1 MSTEIEDG
9 LGTTITYATSGFT
22 MRNTTI
28 RVPPI
33 DGGDP
38 IDMTGL
44 DNTEWRIFA
53 SRTLKT
59 LEEFTVD
66 GFFNEDVFLGDHVNT
81 EQSMTIT
88 LPTGSTLQFYGY
100 IRRDEPGDFTE
111 GNAVSTSVTIKPTL
125 RNPTTAAETAPVFT
139 QA

>member
-9 LGTTITYATSGFT
+9 LGTTVTYATSGFT
-22 MRNTTI
+22 MRNTTV
-28 RVPPI
+28 RLPAI

-59 LEEFTVD
+59 LDEFTVD
-66 GFFNEDVFLGDHVNT
+66 GFFNEDVYLGSHVNI
-81 EQSMTIT
+81 EQSITIT
-88 LPTGSTLQFYGY
+88 LPTGTTLQIYGY
-100 IRRDEPGDFTE
+100 IRRHEPGEFSEGTE
-111 GNAVSTSVTIKPTL
+111 VSTSVTIKPTL
-125 RNPTTAAETAPVFT
+125 RDPSTAAETSPVFT